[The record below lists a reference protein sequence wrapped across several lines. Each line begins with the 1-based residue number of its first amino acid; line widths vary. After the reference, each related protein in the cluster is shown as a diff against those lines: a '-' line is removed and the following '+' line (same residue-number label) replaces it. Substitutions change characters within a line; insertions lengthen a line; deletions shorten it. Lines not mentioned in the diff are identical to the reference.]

1 MPPAADPGG
10 VIKYWATILRTP
22 QPTWAIVQTELLSDG
37 SGDDNPRAG
46 QRHIITA
53 WARAGERSCLLSLS
67 DRA

>member
-10 VIKYWATILRTP
+10 VIKYWATILSRLP
-22 QPTWAIVQTELLSDG
+22 GPSIVQTELLSDG
-37 SGDDNPRAG
+37 SGDDNPGAG

-53 WARAGERSCLLSLS
+53 WARAEERSALLSPS